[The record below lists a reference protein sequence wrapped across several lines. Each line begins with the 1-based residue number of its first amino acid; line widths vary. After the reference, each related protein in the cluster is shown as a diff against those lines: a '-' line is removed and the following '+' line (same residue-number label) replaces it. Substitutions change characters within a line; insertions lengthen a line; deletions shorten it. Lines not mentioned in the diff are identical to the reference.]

1 MIFLVSK
8 VFDADIFEHRTY
20 ARIISGMKD
29 EIISFSLLIE
39 NVGKEL
45 GERAVR
51 SHGLKKGRLKSGRT
65 MMLKAVLSSKMPT
78 LCTVFGG
85 MMQISPVHRA
95 CAG

>member
-8 VFDADIFEHRTY
+8 VLDADIFEHRTY

-65 MMLKAVLSSKMPT
+65 NDDVKGG
-78 LCTVFGG
+78 TVIKDADTVYGIRRNDADIPG
-85 MMQISPVHRA
+85 T
-95 CAG
+95 